1 MAQPK
6 KFVGVD
12 AGVRKYDLLTS
23 LSAYGLAGSKGL
35 ASTVMRLNLL
45 ITARYNCKADEVRI
59 GHVELAA
66 MWSVSIR
73 TAKRETQRMQK
84 LGLISLKQQGVKG
97 RVSVYRLNHSKITE
111 QTKST
116 WSRVGTDFEARM
128 SDYAERSS
136 SETTSNVVA
145 FPKPNANSI
154 WGRAQIELSKKDPA
168 RFKAWF
174 ASLEEVTIHN
184 SCLILKAPSAFSKN
198 YIETRMLGELVYLV
212 SEIDSSINEINI
224 VL

>member
-1 MAQPK
+1 
-6 KFVGVD
+6 
-12 AGVRKYDLLTS
+12 
-23 LSAYGLAGSKGL
+23 
-35 ASTVMRLNLL
+35 
-45 ITARYNCKADEVRI
+45 
-59 GHVELAA
+59 
-66 MWSVSIR
+66 
-73 TAKRETQRMQK
+73 
-84 LGLISLKQQGVKG
+84 
-97 RVSVYRLNHSKITE
+97 
-111 QTKST
+111 
-116 WSRVGTDFEARM
+116 M

-212 SEIDSSINEINI
+212 SEIDSSIDEINI